1 MHRFGASWIFAHHV
15 GAGRQRRILVNAG
28 CFLHTMNMIKILITL
43 FFSLATL
50 TSAASDLE
58 REKRLADE
66 IVDMIVDGEP
76 VWLSA
81 GKHSF
86 LALYTPTTQRHAH
99 GAAIILH
106 GRGMHP
112 DWADVV
118 SPLRTGLPASGWHT
132 LSLQM
137 PVLGKEAKY
146 NDYVPLF
153 PESVPRIQAAI
164 QYLRDAG
171 VSHIV
176 LVAHSCGAHMAM
188 HWVARKGDKDIQAF
202 VGIGL
207 GATDYKQPMQESYP
221 LEKMHVPVLDIYGSA
236 EFPQVLG
243 MAPERAAA
251 IRKAGNPQSQQVVI
265 PGADHYFH
273 EHNKELVEA
282 VGEWMGK
289 LKF

>member
-1 MHRFGASWIFAHHV
+1 
-15 GAGRQRRILVNAG
+15 
-28 CFLHTMNMIKILITL
+28 MIKILIVL

-50 TSAASDLE
+50 SATASDLE

-76 VWLSA
+76 VWLTA
-81 GKHSF
+81 EKHSF
-86 LALYTPTTQRHAH
+86 LAIYTPTTQRHAH
-99 GAAIILH
+99 GTVIILH

-146 NDYVPLF
+146 NDYVPIF
-153 PESVPRIQAAI
+153 PESIPRIQAAI
-164 QYLRDAG
+164 QYLHDTG
-171 VSHIV
+171 VKHIV

-188 HWVARKGDKDIQAF
+188 HWIAKNGDKDISAY
-202 VGIGL
+202 VGIGM
-207 GATDYKQPMQESYP
+207 GATDYKQPMQESFP
-221 LEKMHVPVLDIYGSA
+221 LARMHVPVLDVYGSA
-236 EFPQVLG
+236 EFPQVLN

-251 IRKAGNPQSQQVVI
+251 IRKAGNTQSQQIVI

-273 EHNKELVEA
+273 EHNKELVEV
-282 VGEWMGK
+282 VGEWLGN
-289 LKF
+289 LQF

>member
-1 MHRFGASWIFAHHV
+1 MPG
-15 GAGRQRRILVNAG
+15 RILVNAG
-28 CFLHTMNMIKILITL
+28 SFPHTKNMIKMFIAV

-50 TSAASDLE
+50 GAAASDLE

-66 IVDMIVDGEP
+66 IVDMIVDGEA
-76 VWLSA
+76 VWLTA
-81 GKHSF
+81 EKHRF
-86 LALYTPTTQRHAH
+86 LALYTPTTQRHAR

-153 PESVPRIQAAI
+153 PESIPRIQAAI
-164 QYLRDAG
+164 QYLRDTG
-171 VSHIV
+171 VRHIV

-188 HWVARKGDKDIQAF
+188 HWIARKGDKDIHAF
-202 VGIGL
+202 VGIGM
-207 GATDYKQPMQESYP
+207 GATDYKQPLQESYP
-221 LEKMHVPVLDIYGSA
+221 LAKMHVPVLDIYGSA

-251 IRKAGNPQSQQVVI
+251 ISKAGNPQSQQVVI
-265 PGADHYFH
+265 PDADHYFH
-273 EHNKELVEA
+273 EHNRELVEA
-282 VGEWMGK
+282 VSEWMGK